1 VSESWLSEPR
11 LSEPHLSEPHLSEPM
26 TGEISAAAPAAA
38 AAEYLQVAIEQTL
51 GHLSLRVSCAL
62 LAPWTVLF
70 GPSGAGKT
78 SLLRVLGGLTRP
90 DRGCV
95 VLHGRTLVETE
106 RGAWVPPAER
116 GIGFVT
122 QRPTL
127 FSHMNVTDNV
137 SFGLSGLSR
146 RAAAER
152 VAEMLALFHAG
163 HLADRT
169 PAALS
174 GGEKQRVA
182 LARALAPEPR
192 LLLLDEPFTG
202 LDADLK
208 VAVLERLTA
217 WLSDRKIPALYVSH
231 DVAEAFQTA
240 ADVLVIDAGQIQ
252 AHGPANVVLAA
263 RREQLLQQLGR
274 S

>member
-1 VSESWLSEPR
+1 MFKSPLPTPR
-11 LSEPHLSEPHLSEPM
+11 LSEPRSSEPI
-26 TGEISAAAPAAA
+26 TREIGSSAPAAA
-38 AAEYLQVAIEQTL
+38 AEEYLQVAIEQAL
-51 GHLSLRVSCAL
+51 GELSLRVSCAL
-62 LAPWTVLF
+62 SSPWTVLF

-90 DRGCV
+90 DHGRV

-106 RGAWVPPAER
+106 RGTWVPPAER

-122 QRPTL
+122 QRPAL
-127 FSHMNVTDNV
+127 FPHMNVTENV
-137 SFGLSGLSR
+137 SFGLSGLGR
-146 RAAAER
+146 RSAAER
-152 VAEMLALFHAG
+152 VTEMLALFHAG
-163 HLADRT
+163 HLADRA

-174 GGEKQRVA
+174 GGERQRVA

-202 LDADLK
+202 FDADLK
-208 VAVLERLTA
+208 SAVLEQLTS
-217 WLSDRKIPALYVSH
+217 WLSERQVPALYVSH

-240 ADVLVIDAGQIQ
+240 ADVIVIDAGLIQ
-252 AHGPANVVLAA
+252 AHGPAHVVLAT
-263 RREQLLQQLGR
+263 RREQLLQQLGA

>member
-1 VSESWLSEPR
+1 MSESWLSESRLSQPR
-11 LSEPHLSEPHLSEPM
+11 LSESRLSQQM
-26 TGEISAAAPAAA
+26 TGEISAAV
-38 AAEYLQVAIEQTL
+38 AAEYLQIVIEQTL
-51 GHLSLRVSCAL
+51 GNLSLRVSCAL
-62 LAPWTVLF
+62 SAPWTVLF

-78 SLLRVLGGLTRP
+78 SLLRVLGGLARP
-90 DRGCV
+90 DRGRV

-106 RGAWVPPAER
+106 RGVWVPPAER

-127 FSHMNVTDNV
+127 FPHMSVTDNV
-137 SFGLSGLSR
+137 SFGLAGLSR
-146 RAAAER
+146 GAAAER

-192 LLLLDEPFTG
+192 LLLLDEPFSG

-217 WLSDRKIPALYVSH
+217 WLSDRRIPALYVSH
-231 DVAEAFQTA
+231 DIAEAFQTA

-263 RREQLLQQLGR
+263 RRAQLLRQLGE